1 MKRGSLVTLIAAAAS
16 ISSFVATARPARAET
31 LATYRFSQLE
41 APSGGFASRPRAE
54 IRPALDVRLG
64 LFDGALLLLDREAR
78 DRRAFDTLA
87 WLPLVQTRTEESD
100 PRPVLR
106 QVFGRRLVREDG
118 FNLFFM
124 RGKHVLTAELGPS
137 TIAIA
142 PMSLMSPTDGTML
155 TFASVF

>member
-16 ISSFVATARPARAET
+16 ISSFATARPARAET
-31 LATYRFSQLE
+31 LATCHFTQFEL
-41 APSGGFASRPRAE
+41 ASGERPAHPRAE
-54 IRPALDVRLG
+54 ILPGMDVRQS
-64 LFDGALLLLDREAR
+64 LFDGARVLLDREAR
-78 DRRAFDTLA
+78 GRRAFDALA
-87 WLPLVQTRTEESD
+87 WLPEVQLRTEETD

-106 QVFGRRLVREDG
+106 QVFGRRLVREEG
-118 FNLFFM
+118 FNLFFL